1 VLVALIAALL
11 IGSSGSASLLAAFDQ
26 AQASLKT
33 EIEDRERS
41 AQLVSAI
48 DAAERSMK
56 RALKGRGQATEEV
69 LMHLRSHE
77 AKAAEMQPALARLR
91 ADAEAVQE
99 QVIRAR
105 FELKERM
112 SREEWQKAFSQ
123 R

>member
-1 VLVALIAALL
+1 MLIAFIAALL

-26 AQASLKT
+26 AQASVET
-33 EIEDRERS
+33 EIEDQERR

-48 DAAERSMK
+48 DEAERAMK

-69 LMHLRSHE
+69 VMHLRSHE
-77 AKAAEMQPALARLR
+77 AKGAEMQPALARLR

-105 FELKERM
+105 FELKDRM
-112 SREEWQKAFSQ
+112 SREEWQKVFSQ
-123 R
+123 H